1 MESGRTDLDAF
12 MLQVGALGHQGL
24 ELPRLRVGT
33 AALKINSVTI
43 SKPKYAEK
51 ALKHLD
57 QAVNLLCERRTTY
70 GVLQNRIDYLNSNNR
85 NASINTQASES
96 RMRDAD
102 MAAEMMDYAK
112 HKLLAD
118 ASSSMLAQANQ
129 LPKRLINLLTQ

>member
-1 MESGRTDLDAF
+1 
-12 MLQVGALGHQGL
+12 
-24 ELPRLRVGT
+24 
-33 AALKINSVTI
+33 
-43 SKPKYAEK
+43 
-51 ALKHLD
+51 
-57 QAVNLLCERRTTY
+57 TY

-85 NASINTQASES
+85 NASINSQASES

-102 MAAEMMDYAK
+102 MAAEMMDYTK